1 MRTPKV
7 EANKKA
13 VDEVSTWA
21 GAVEYTLVN
30 ATPVLKEADDV
41 KGSIGKL
48 LDAVVRPLQELLVM
62 MKSYQNRHYIVKLF
76 SSKAFKRRFDDA
88 KKISTELLQVWCGA
102 LLAAHADL
110 TYDRS
115 YCLRHI
121 TFYTLPSYSLPNLLY
136 LPAGCPPC
144 SLCSCS
150 APAPRA
156 LHRRCS

>member
-1 MRTPKV
+1 M
-7 EANKKA
+7 
-13 VDEVSTWA
+13 STWA

-88 KKISTELLQVWCGA
+88 KKISTELLQVWCGRSVQLTLTSLTTA
-102 LLAAHADL
+102 LTAFL
-110 TYDRS
+110 TS
-115 YCLRHI
+115 LS
-121 TFYTLPSYSLPNLLY
+121 TLPSYSLPNLLY